1 MKFRNKLALISAL
14 IIALVVIY
22 IVMHYPLVSHQIL
35 FLIGVLLTLCI
46 SIVWVYR
53 TITIPIISLQE
64 AVSYIAEGDLD
75 YHFDVD
81 VPDDDIGQLCYD
93 FERMREK
100 LKRSTFEKYAAEELN
115 RELINNIT
123 HDIDTPLT
131 AIKGYVEGIMD
142 GVANTDE
149 KKERYIKTIYNKTKE
164 MAQMIEELTL
174 YSKMDSNQIPFNFE
188 KINVKRYFKECSEDL
203 LLDLEVRGVK
213 FEYDCEVDGQARFI
227 IDSEQLRRVIN
238 NIMTNSIKYMDKS
251 KDEKI
256 FRMRV
261 KEVQNMIQLELSDN
275 GVGIAE
281 EDMPY
286 VFDRFYRGDASRN
299 TSNSGSGIGLSIV
312 KRIIDAHGSKIF
324 INSDIGKGT
333 VIYIMIKK
341 DQEGALNE

>member
-1 MKFRNKLALISAL
+1 MKFKHKLALIFAL
-14 IIALVVIY
+14 VIALVVIY
-22 IVMHYPLVSHQIL
+22 ILMHYPLMIHQVL
-35 FLIGVLLTLCI
+35 FIVCTLLTLFI
-46 SIVWVYR
+46 SITWVYR
-53 TITIPIISLQE
+53 TITVPILNLQK

-75 YHFDVD
+75 YKVD
-81 VPDDDIGQLCYD
+81 IKVPDDDIGQLCYD

-100 LKRSTFEKYAAEELN
+100 LRRSTFEKYAADELN

-149 KKERYIKTIYNKTKE
+149 KRERYIKTIHNKTKE

-188 KINVKRYFKECSEDL
+188 KINVKQYFKECAEDL
-203 LLDLEVRGVK
+203 HLDLEVKGIK
-213 FEYDCEVDGQARFI
+213 FQYECEVDSQAKFI
-227 IDSEQLRRVIN
+227 VDSEQLRRVIN
-238 NIMTNSIKYMDKS
+238 NIMTNSIKYMDKN
-251 KDEKI
+251 KEEQI

-286 VFDRFYRGDASRN
+286 VFDRFYRGDVSRN

-312 KRIIDAHGSKIF
+312 KRIVDAHGSKIF
-324 INSDIGKGT
+324 INSDRGKGT

-341 DQEGALNE
+341 D